1 MREIVKI
8 RMVAGVAVVTIPK
21 EIFEQTGMEPGDR
34 VMIETTA
41 EVGKLTLTAEA
52 KGEDKC

>member
-34 VMIETTA
+34 VMIETTPDP
-41 EVGKLTLTAEA
+41 GRLTITVES
-52 KGEDKC
+52 KES